1 MTHVGSPNASEI
13 YGNLRA
19 LNAFGSFVSF
29 SFPLSE
35 PFAHV
40 CSPSKLNRMLVKI
53 AGIPMKDIS
62 GFRAP
67 MLNWT
72 TETLK
77 LLHDANF
84 VVSSLSGSLL
94 YLSNS

>member
-1 MTHVGSPNASEI
+1 
-13 YGNLRA
+13 
-19 LNAFGSFVSF
+19 
-29 SFPLSE
+29 
-35 PFAHV
+35 
-40 CSPSKLNRMLVKI
+40 
-53 AGIPMKDIS
+53 MKDLT

-84 VVSSLSGSLL
+84 VVRERPLLPSPPSRERERSPNALISTEPPIAVFLRSLV
-94 YLSNS
+94 

>member
-19 LNAFGSFVSF
+19 LNAFGTSTSVSSHPF
-29 SFPLSE
+29 SFNG
-35 PFAHV
+35 
-40 CSPSKLNRMLVKI
+40 KLMRDSNVDV
-53 AGIPMKDIS
+53 AGIPMSDII

-72 TETLK
+72 SETLK

-84 VVSSLSGSLL
+84 VVSS
-94 YLSNS
+94 